1 MVVTDD
7 EVSKAAKEDYPQT
20 NKPEKRPN
28 FAGQN
33 VQRLEFS
40 DTRHPQLDSASEAR
54 LSDDSDM

>member
-7 EVSKAAKEDYPQT
+7 EVSKAAEEDDPQT
-20 NKPEKRPN
+20 KKPEKRPN

-33 VQRLEFS
+33 IKRLEFS
-40 DTRHPQLDSASEAR
+40 DTRQPQIDSVSEAR